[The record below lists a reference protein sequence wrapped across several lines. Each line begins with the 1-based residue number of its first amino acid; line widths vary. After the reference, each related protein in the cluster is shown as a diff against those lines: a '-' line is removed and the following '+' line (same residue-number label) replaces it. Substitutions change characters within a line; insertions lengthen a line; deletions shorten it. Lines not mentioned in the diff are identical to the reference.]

1 MEFKWKYIPYIIRS
15 KMDIA
20 KSLTADDFEGAPIA
34 EEPDGDFQM
43 IDLYGTTFYRD
54 IETGEVSY

>member
-1 MEFKWKYIPYIIRS
+1 
-15 KMDIA
+15 MDIA